1 MIELAL
7 SIAAFL
13 FLAWLVY
20 IAVIIAAWI
29 VIFAVGTAIQ
39 VVLWPFTVMWTFFD
53 NLRRHRP

>member
-1 MIELAL
+1 MIHLAL

-13 FLAWLVY
+13 FLAWCVY

-29 VIFAVGTAIQ
+29 GFGIMLAIIEI
-39 VVLWPFTVMWTFFD
+39 VLWPFTVMWTFFD